1 LPDELKKARS
11 DLRKAIRK
19 CLTKRREAALDEALE
34 RTFEED
40 AEAYRVLREHIEDL
54 SGTVLFHR
62 DNGPDLEINA
72 FVVPLFVH
80 TTGGLRTEQDFQDE
94 GAFAQLRDSFIEYG
108 LESRKAE
115 VVLVAHAYHPDEID
129 RIGYCQLNAMVH
141 EAHDALTRRKPAAA
155 EAIAASMRGW
165 PPSPFAPEDSAMEL
179 RFLLGFT
186 LKKMDDPFY
195 QVPEKE
201 AAADRYFEARAERFR
216 KWSQEIVPVL
226 SRCLMNDGREVR
238 IDFLYQD
245 LFHGGLEAAARE
257 LQMLQLLSDVQH
269 LLESKGLSAADVK
282 AVIGPTEDGDG
293 DVVRVSLVV
302 RADEAVLGTLDKALS
317 RAETP
322 DSAVADIADGLA
334 TVGIRDLHVARQ
346 FDADGLPGRTRPYS
360 PV

>member
-1 LPDELKKARS
+1 
-11 DLRKAIRK
+11 LRKAIRK
-19 CLTKRREAALDEALE
+19 CLTKQREAALDEALE

-54 SGTVLFHR
+54 AGTILFHR

-80 TTGGLRTEQDFQDE
+80 TTGGLRAEQDFQNE
-94 GAFAQLRDSFIEYG
+94 AAFAQLRDSFTEYG

-141 EAHDALTRRKPAAA
+141 EAYDAMTRRKAAAA
-155 EAIAASMRGW
+155 EAIASSMRGW
-165 PPSPFAPEDSAMEL
+165 PPSQFAPEDNAMEL
-179 RFLLGFT
+179 RFLLGFA

-195 QVPEKE
+195 EVPAKE

-216 KWSQEIVPVL
+216 KWSQEILPVL
-226 SRCLMNDGREVR
+226 SRCLVNDGREVQ

-245 LFHGGLEAAARE
+245 LFHGGLEAAVRE
-257 LQMLQLLSDVQH
+257 LDMLQLLSDVQH
-269 LLESKGLSAADVK
+269 LLESNAAAAADVK
-282 AVIGPTEDGDG
+282 AIVGPTEADD
-293 DVVRVSLVV
+293 DVVRVSLMD
-302 RADEAVLGTLDKALS
+302 RSSEAVLGFLDKSLG

-322 DSAVADIADGLA
+322 AGAIADIADGLA
-334 TVGIRDLHVARQ
+334 TVGINDIHVTQ
-346 FDADGLPGRTRPYS
+346 HFDADGNPGKTRPYS